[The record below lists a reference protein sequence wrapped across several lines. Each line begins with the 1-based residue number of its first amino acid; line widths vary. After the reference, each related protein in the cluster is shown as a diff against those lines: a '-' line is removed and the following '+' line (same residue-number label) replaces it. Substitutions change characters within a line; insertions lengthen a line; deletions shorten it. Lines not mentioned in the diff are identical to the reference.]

1 MQIFIT
7 GGTGLIGRQLI
18 RTLSPQHHFTVLTRS
33 ADKARKLFPES
44 DAMSFIEKLD
54 SLDNFNHFDAIINL
68 AGEPIADKRWTSQQ
82 KYQICQSRWQLT
94 TALVSKINVSD
105 TPPHTFLSGSAIGYY
120 GRQGDKVVTEINTI
134 PHEEFTHEV
143 CQRWEQIAETVQQT
157 CRVCLLRTGVVL
169 AGEGGA
175 LAKMRLPFKLGL
187 GGPIGSG
194 DQYMSWIHLN
204 DMVSAIEFLL
214 NHPDCSGPYNL
225 TAPEPVT
232 NRQFVKALGNALGR
246 PAILPMPGFALKL
259 IMGEAADMVL
269 TGQRVMPQ
277 KLQETGFTFQ
287 FSSIQS
293 AFADTES

>member
-18 RTLSPQHHFTVLTRS
+18 RRLSPQYHFTVLTRS
-33 ADKARKLFPES
+33 ADKARKLLPES
-44 DAMSFIEKLD
+44 DGISFIEKLN

-94 TALVSKINVSD
+94 TALVSKINASN
-105 TPPHTFLSGSAIGYY
+105 TPPHTFISGSAIGYY
-120 GRQGDKVVTEINTI
+120 GRQGDKVVTETNTT
-134 PHEEFTHEV
+134 PHHEFTHEV

-194 DQYMSWIHLN
+194 EQYMSWIHLD

-214 NHPDCSGPYNL
+214 HHPECSGPYNL

-259 IMGEAADMVL
+259 LMGEAADMVL
-269 TGQRVMPQ
+269 TGQRVIPQ
-277 KLQETGFTFQ
+277 KLQDAGFTFQ